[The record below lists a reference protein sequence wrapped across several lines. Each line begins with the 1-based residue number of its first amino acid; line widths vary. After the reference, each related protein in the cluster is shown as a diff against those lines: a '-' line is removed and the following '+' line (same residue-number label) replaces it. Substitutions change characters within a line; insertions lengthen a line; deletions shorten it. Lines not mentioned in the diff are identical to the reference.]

1 MMRRGEMVNTRGQG
15 TRSDPLTEWFKF
27 ERLEYERLDERWAVV
42 RLLATLDCGRDAP
55 AGTALVV
62 QHEDVA
68 TTHKA
73 FYTVTHDSHTGGEKR
88 SPPGLLWRVSFG
100 VPVEAVE
107 FQHALFK
114 LTAEGGLALALPAPA
129 RRGALEVPALEIL
142 APGSDAIEAR
152 LWTRHVRRHLTALA
166 TGVAVAAASGPAV
179 SVAAADTVASTTSAP
194 ASADTTTP
202 PAAVTPASVVTPTP
216 DPKPPAPTPD
226 PKAPV
231 STTSSTSTA
240 PPVDAGNTHP
250 ATISTPAGANPP
262 AAKSP
267 TVVKPPKPAGA
278 PTSETPTLQ
287 CKAPTILL
295 SKLLLEEHRAP
306 QPPGAA
312 PKCVLRPAANKPKH
326 KKAATKHKQKHKTA
340 HSKAGAKAPSA
351 SDHGTATPT
360 HRTGG
365 AAVAPRVVTH
375 PNADR
380 DDTTTAGGAAG
391 AADTSALGVPSPSAY
406 LDPFTAAQI
415 AHFRSVVANVDQ
427 PPRFLIPIYKAAGR
441 RYHVPWQILAAIN
454 AIETDYG
461 RNLNISTAG
470 AEGWMQFM
478 PTTWMA
484 YGVAADGHGLPNP
497 YNPRDA
503 IFSAARY
510 LAANGAPKHLRRAIF
525 AYNHALWYVDAVLWR
540 GQTITDH
547 GLSKKLRGR
556 IGYALPL
563 DARYMRTFGR
573 TDDGLDLETAP
584 DGAAVYSI
592 TPGVITAVASDPS
605 GFGPNYPVVLVTK
618 GPLAGQYIYYGHVAA
633 SLVHVG
639 QHVRAGQ
646 PIAVMGHTGDAAS
659 LGHGHIEIGFS
670 DASGDPLNHHMAT
683 AWTPS
688 GDAMRRF
695 LVQVTRAFRVKSR

>member
-1 MMRRGEMVNTRGQG
+1 MRRGELFNIPGHKR
-15 TRSDPLTEWFKF
+15 RSDVLTQWLEL

-42 RLLATLDCGRDAP
+42 RLLATLDRGRGAP
-55 AGTALVV
+55 AGTGLVV
-62 QHEDVA
+62 QHGNVE
-68 TTHKA
+68 TTHRA
-73 FYTVTHDSHTGGEKR
+73 FYSVTDDRHADDKTR
-88 SPPGLLWRVSFG
+88 SPGGLLWRVSFG
-100 VPVEAVE
+100 VPVEVVE
-107 FQHALFK
+107 FEHALFK
-114 LTAEGGLALALPAPA
+114 LTAEGGLALALPTPA
-129 RRGALEVPALEIL
+129 RRGGLEVPALEIV
-142 APGSDAIEAR
+142 AAGSDTIEAR
-152 LWTRHVRRHLTALA
+152 LWRRHVRRHLTALA
-166 TGVAVAAASGPAV
+166 TGVVVVAASGPAV
-179 SVAAADTVASTTSAP
+179 SVAAAAGTTSTTTTSAP
-194 ASADTTTP
+194 ATADTTTP
-202 PAAVTPASVVTPTP
+202 PAAGTTASAVTPTP
-216 DPKPPAPTPD
+216 DPTPPVTTPD
-226 PKAPV
+226 PKPPV
-231 STTSSTSTA
+231 STTSSASTT
-240 PPVDAGNTHP
+240 PPADAGNTHP

-262 AAKSP
+262 AAKSL
-267 TVVKPPKPAGA
+267 TMVKPPKAAGA
-278 PTSETPTLQ
+278 PTSQTPTLQ

-295 SKLLLEEHRAP
+295 SKLLLQEHRAP

-312 PKCVLRPAANKPKH
+312 PKCVLRPAAKKH
-326 KKAATKHKQKHKTA
+326 KHKQSANKHKHKPA
-340 HSKAGAKAPSA
+340 HSKAKAKTPSA
-351 SDHGTATPT
+351 SVHRAAIRA

-365 AAVAPRVVTH
+365 ASVAPPVVSH
-375 PNADR
+375 PNLDR
-380 DDTTTAGGAAG
+380 DETQAPGALSS
-391 AADTSALGVPSPSAY
+391 TSALGTSSPNVY

-478 PTTWMA
+478 PATWMA
-484 YGVAADGHGLPNP
+484 YGVAADGHGIPNP
-497 YNPRDA
+497 YDPRDA

-547 GLSKKLRGR
+547 GLSKKLRGK

-573 TDDGLDLETAP
+573 IDDGLDLETAP

-592 TPGVITAVASDPS
+592 TPGVVTAVASDPS

-633 SLVHVG
+633 SLVRVG

-670 DASGDPLNHHMAT
+670 DASGDPLNHHLAT

-695 LVQVTRAFRVKSR
+695 LVQVTRAFRIKRH